1 MVIVQRIQILIVMVI
16 VFLNY
21 IELNVSINMKPLR
34 IDLGFNNH
42 FNHSMNAIVNIV
54 KVYIWI
60 YSVQIILSIY
70 NQERQLKRV

>member
-1 MVIVQRIQILIVMVI
+1 MCL
-16 VFLNY
+16 F
-21 IELNVSINMKPLR
+21 NMKPLR

-60 YSVQIILSIY
+60 YNVQILLPIY
-70 NQERQLKRV
+70 NQENQLKRI